1 MKMKEVP
8 VLEPLMVFQD
18 EGVLASELFLSSASV
33 LTQFL
38 PWLQFTCSVTV
49 GLVHASCSV
58 VCVLCVLL
66 QKHQSL
72 QVLLGIE
79 EFHLIDVLLC
89 D

>member
-8 VLEPLMVFQD
+8 VLELLMVFQD

-33 LTQFL
+33 LT
-38 PWLQFTCSVTV
+38 QFTCSVTV

-79 EFHLIDVLLC
+79 EFLLIDVLLC